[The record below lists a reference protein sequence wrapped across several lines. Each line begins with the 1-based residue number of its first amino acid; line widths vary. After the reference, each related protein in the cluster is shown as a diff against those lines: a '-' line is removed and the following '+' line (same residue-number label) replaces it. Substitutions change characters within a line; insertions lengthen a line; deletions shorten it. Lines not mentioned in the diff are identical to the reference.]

1 MLELRKETEK
11 MMKKSLAS
19 RGVVSVGLGGL
30 IALGMGLPAHATAT
44 LPASNKIYAF
54 DCTTGAFDMQL
65 LELQADGTATEI
77 GTGLGTLDNL
87 CPNQAAWDWTTQQ
100 AYFVFNGKLYATD
113 VDTGVSTVIV
123 TVTGSDP
130 NTEGDLTDSPAL
142 AIAPNGTAWVQVNG
156 YIGNINLTSG
166 VVTQLTQA
174 NLGDQGAYYMYAM
187 AYDANG
193 GNLWAINADN
203 MSDDSPPLAN
213 KVVTIDQTTGSTDF
227 DGTTLIGY
235 QDASIENLYAM
246 AFDSS
251 GRLWAIY
258 DNQNLAELRS
268 IDTGTGIVTEQ
279 GDVLNEG
286 SAVNTYSIF
295 IASPT
300 PNTPSTPST
309 PSATLA
315 KTGAMSSVEL
325 LLMASLGITMFAA
338 GTVAFALGRR
348 RMS

>member
-1 MLELRKETEK
+1 MLGLRKETEK

-19 RGVVSVGLGGL
+19 LGVVSVGLGGL

-44 LPASNKIYAF
+44 LPASDKIYAF
-54 DCTTGAFDMQL
+54 DCSDGAFDMQL

-77 GTGLGTLDNL
+77 GTGLPTKDNL
-87 CPNQAAWDWTTQQ
+87 CPNQAAWDWATQQ
-100 AYFVFNGKLYATD
+100 AYFVFRGNLYATD

-123 TVTGSDP
+123 AVTGSDS
-130 NTEGDLTDSPAL
+130 NTESDLTYSPYL
-142 AIAPNGTAWVQVNG
+142 AIAPNGTAWVQSDG
-156 YIGNINLTSG
+156 WIGNINLTSG

-174 NLGDQGAYYMYAM
+174 NLRDQGAYYMYAM

-203 MSDDSPPLAN
+203 TSDDSPTLAN

-235 QDASIENLYAM
+235 QNASIENLYTM

-258 DNQNLAELRS
+258 MNVNSAELRS
-268 IDTGTGIVTEQ
+268 IDTGTGVVTEQ

-286 SAVNTYSIF
+286 SAVNTFSIF
-295 IASPT
+295 IGSPNSGT
-300 PNTPSTPST
+300 PA
-309 PSATLA
+309 ATLA
-315 KTGAMSSVEL
+315 NTGANSSIEL
-325 LLMASLGITMFAA
+325 VLMASLGITMFVA
-338 GTVAFALGRR
+338 GTVALAVGRR

>member
-1 MLELRKETEK
+1 MVEIREEIEK

-19 RGVVSVGLGGL
+19 LGVVSIGLGGL
-30 IALGMGLPAHATAT
+30 IVLGMGLPAHATAT
-44 LPASNKIYAF
+44 LPASDKIYAF
-54 DCTTGAFDMQL
+54 DCSNGAVDMQL

-77 GTGLGTLDNL
+77 GTGLGTTDNL
-87 CPNQAAWDWTTQQ
+87 CPNQAAWDWATQQ
-100 AYFVFNGKLYATD
+100 AYFVFNGNLYATD
-113 VDTGVSTVIV
+113 VETGVSTVIV
-123 TVTGSDP
+123 AVTGSDP
-130 NTEGDLTDSPAL
+130 STESDLTDSPYL
-142 AIAPNGTAWVQVNG
+142 AIAPNGTAWVQSDG
-156 YIGNINLTSG
+156 WIGNINLTSG

-174 NLGDQGAYYMYAM
+174 NLRDQGAYYMYAM

-203 MSDDSPPLAN
+203 TSDDSPPIPN

-235 QDASIENLYAM
+235 QNASIQNLYTM

-268 IDTGTGIVTEQ
+268 IDTGTGVVTDQ

-286 SAVNTYSIF
+286 SAVNTFSIF
-295 IASPT
+295 IGSPNSGT
-300 PNTPSTPST
+300 PA
-309 PSATLA
+309 ATLA
-315 KTGAMSSVEL
+315 NTGANSSIEL
-325 LLMASLGITMFAA
+325 VLVASLGITMFVA
-338 GTVAFALGRR
+338 GTVALAVGRR